1 MKNKKLVSKIGAIA
15 LCAVMAAGSVV
26 SINAAVVD
34 DSEVGSLGYGRKVI
48 SLDSTGQTVLCKKGY
63 KFPNSNITV
72 SKDFKMAQIK
82 LGKCE
87 TLKYT
92 LYSNVGCDRDKV
104 RVEACAYKSI
114 INLKKKAEWSNL
126 DTAGNLTTDV
136 STLGRVNSKK
146 WKSTVQIKGNKK
158 CTYNLIA
165 YDLYSFNANYPSDRQ
180 SSFRGGS
187 YKDAYV
193 LNMNYPVVAVSVYD
207 APSSVALKRN
217 DNKSSISGK
226 TVTLKKGQTLSV
238 YESTPKGS
246 YANAKNV
253 IYSSSN
259 KKVATVT
266 KNSTF
271 SGAAKIKA
279 VKKGTSKITVKLY
292 NGKTAWVK
300 VNVK

>member
-82 LGKCE
+82 LGKGE
-87 TLKYT
+87 TFKYT

-136 STLGRVNSKK
+136 STLGRVNSKSGNLLYRLRVI
-146 WKSTVQIKGNKK
+146 KSVPTI
-158 CTYNLIA
+158 
-165 YDLYSFNANYPSDRQ
+165 
-180 SSFRGGS
+180 
-187 YKDAYV
+187 
-193 LNMNYPVVAVSVYD
+193 
-207 APSSVALKRN
+207 
-217 DNKSSISGK
+217 
-226 TVTLKKGQTLSV
+226 
-238 YESTPKGS
+238 
-246 YANAKNV
+246 
-253 IYSSSN
+253 
-259 KKVATVT
+259 
-266 KNSTF
+266 
-271 SGAAKIKA
+271 
-279 VKKGTSKITVKLY
+279 
-292 NGKTAWVK
+292 
-300 VNVK
+300 

>member
-15 LCAVMAAGSVV
+15 LCAVMAVGSVV
-26 SINAAVVD
+26 SANAAVVD

-48 SLDSTGQTVLCKKGY
+48 SLNSTGQTVLCKKGY

-82 LGKCE
+82 LGKGE
-87 TLKYT
+87 TFKYT
-92 LYSNVGCDRDKV
+92 LCSNVGCDRDKV

-226 TVTLKKGQTLSV
+226 TVTLKKDRHYPCMNQHRKDHTPMLKMLFTVHQTKRWQQL
-238 YESTPKGS
+238 PKTAHS
-246 YANAKNV
+246 AVPQK
-253 IYSSSN
+253 SKPL
-259 KKVATVT
+259 KKVPQ
-266 KNSTF
+266 KSP
-271 SGAAKIKA
+271 
-279 VKKGTSKITVKLY
+279 
-292 NGKTAWVK
+292 
-300 VNVK
+300 